1 VTTSRLR
8 SAPARLGTSPLLQ
21 QQASPSPRSAAGL
34 TAWAVILGFVLT
46 VAVALAT
53 GRGGVLEALYP
64 ALGLGVGAL
73 LLTVRPHLF
82 FGFVLW
88 LWFLSPFVRRIAEY
102 QSEWQL
108 VSPILATPLL
118 ITALCGFTVVRHMRE
133 LPRATLFPFA
143 IALAACVI
151 GFMVGIPLNGV
162 RAAAY
167 GLGTWIGPILLGIY
181 LQLHWRH
188 FPAFRAAL
196 LSSCACGLLVIGIYG
211 VWQYFDPPM
220 WDRFWMIHSDMGSI
234 GHPLPRQ
241 VRVFSVLN
249 SPVALAITLL
259 ACILLMVT
267 SRHPLRWLASLLG
280 SLALLLSK
288 VRSVWLVGIV
298 ALLFLIKRLPG
309 RQRIALLAVLVV
321 LVGAVQVA
329 LTYGG
334 MDEAV
339 RSRAQTLTDISDDMS
354 YQARLAFTLRA
365 AREVLDYP
373 LGRGLGS
380 TGGAVYL
387 TTTQGSVVFDNGV
400 LDVLYSLG
408 WLGGV
413 LFLGALAWT
422 CSRVRQA
429 SKDQRDGFSAASL
442 SVMLAIGA
450 LLVGGNSLNGIGGIF
465 FWGLAGLVQGGM
477 QLAAAEPEDLPDL
490 AGI

>member
-8 SAPARLGTSPLLQ
+8 SAPARPGISPLLQ
-21 QQASPSPRSAAGL
+21 YEASRNSQSASGL
-34 TAWAVILGFVLT
+34 TAWATILGFVLT

-53 GRGGVLEALYP
+53 GRGGLLEALYP
-64 ALGLGVGAL
+64 ALALGVGAL
-73 LLTVRPHLF
+73 LLAVRPHLF

-118 ITALCGFTVVRHMRE
+118 VTALCGLTVVRHMRE

-143 IALAACVI
+143 IALAGCAL
-151 GFMVGIPLNGV
+151 GFAVGIPLNGV

-181 LQLHWRH
+181 LQLNWRH
-188 FPAFRAAL
+188 YPAFRSAL
-196 LSSCACGLLVIGIYG
+196 LASCVWGLLIIGIYG
-211 VWQYFDPPM
+211 LWQYLDPPM

-259 ACILLMVT
+259 SAILLMIT
-267 SRHPLRWLASLLG
+267 SRHPLRWAASLLG

-298 ALLFLIKRLPG
+298 ALLLLIKRLPG
-309 RQRIALLAVLVV
+309 RQRIGLLVLLLV

-329 LTYGG
+329 LTYGK
-334 MDEAV
+334 MDDAV
-339 RSRAQTLTDISDDMS
+339 RSRAATLTDINDDMS
-354 YQARLAFTLRA
+354 YQSRMAFTLRA
-365 AREVLDYP
+365 AKDVLNYP
-373 LGRGLGS
+373 MGRGLGS

-387 TTTQGSVVFDNGV
+387 TESQGSVVFDNGL
-400 LDVLYSLG
+400 LDIFYSLG
-408 WLGGV
+408 WLGGI

-422 CSRVRQA
+422 TNRVRQA
-429 SKDQRDGFSAASL
+429 SRGQRDGFSAASL

-477 QLAAAEPEDLPDL
+477 QLQVAEDEDLP
-490 AGI
+490 GHVGV